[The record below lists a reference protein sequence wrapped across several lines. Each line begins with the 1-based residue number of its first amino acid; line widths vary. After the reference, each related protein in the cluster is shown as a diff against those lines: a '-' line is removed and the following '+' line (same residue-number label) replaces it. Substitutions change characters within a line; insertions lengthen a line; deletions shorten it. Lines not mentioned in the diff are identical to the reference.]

1 MNKYINTEK
10 VAAMFDITRENIKSL
25 IDKAMENKEIK
36 VYYQPKYD
44 AITSKVSGAE
54 ALARWVTKE
63 GEIVPPYRFIPLL
76 EELNLITEL
85 DWYMMR
91 EVCTFLSEELKK
103 GRNVV
108 TVSVNV
114 SRLHTQEADY
124 AKKLC
129 GVVDSYGVPHDLV
142 EVEITESALASD
154 ENNVISFVKSINEA
168 GFTVSI
174 DDFGSGLSSLNFVK
188 DVPAKVI
195 KIDKSLLSNNCEDEK
210 ERIVLESIFSFAHRL
225 KMTTVAEGV
234 ETVEQLGFLRTCG
247 CELIQGFLFAKPMP
261 EDQFRAIVETSDKN
275 AAPTEDILV
284 TQAPA
289 TATQLL
295 LDVIFKRYPLIIM
308 SNLSRNSF
316 YMMAYENFSTTSCP
330 STGVYTELIVHGAST
345 MHPDDQKL
353 FSDTFDINDQLK
365 AYAEGQRER
374 MVVTRQLGDDGIYRR
389 VQTTNY
395 YVKNPSSDDVLAI
408 TLSRAVD

>member
-1 MNKYINTEK
+1 
-10 VAAMFDITRENIKSL
+10 MFDITKENIKSL

-63 GEIVPPYRFIPLL
+63 GEVIPPYRFIPLL

-85 DWYMMR
+85 DWYMMK
-91 EVCTFLSEELKK
+91 EVCAFLSEELKK

-154 ENNVISFVKSINEA
+154 ENNVISFVKSINDA

-345 MHPDDQKL
+345 MHPEDQKL

-374 MVVTRQLGDDGIYRR
+374 MVITRQLGDDGIYRR

>member
-1 MNKYINTEK
+1 M
-10 VAAMFDITRENIKSL
+10 VDITKENIKSL

-44 AITSKVSGAE
+44 AITSKISGAE

-63 GEIVPPYRFIPLL
+63 GEVIPPYRFIPLL

-85 DWYMMR
+85 DWYMMK
-91 EVCTFLSEELKK
+91 EVCAFLSEELQK

-114 SRLHTQEADY
+114 SRLHTQEEDY

-129 GVVDSYGVPHDLV
+129 DVVDGFGVPHSLV
-142 EVEITESALASD
+142 EIEITESALAAD
-154 ENNVISFVKSINEA
+154 ENNVIAFVKSINEA
-168 GFTVSI
+168 GFAVSI

-195 KIDKSLLSNNCEDEK
+195 KIDKSLLSSNCENEK

-225 KMTTVAEGV
+225 NMTTVAEGV

-261 EDQFRAIVETSDKN
+261 EEQFKMMIETADEN
-275 AAPTEDILV
+275 EAPTEDILI

-353 FSDTFDINDQLK
+353 FTDTFDINDQLK